1 MVTGFLFVSS
11 PTVTV
16 YRINP
21 DTRLAENIGLQEAIN
36 LCLTNAE
43 ELKEIEEIL
52 DANTDT

>member
-1 MVTGFLFVSS
+1 MVTGFLSVSS